1 MTAPEWSSMTLG
13 MAVEI
18 GGMCLSG
25 FIFFRTRRYTFAEAA
40 AYGIITGLML
50 ISLLLHIVDLFGIP
64 EWMVLGEG
72 ILVCG
77 AVSVLTV
84 QRSRWRESLK
94 ILKFFVFTYPLG
106 SFVLVLGWLLLF
118 MGLLL
123 VPAGENPAGSLSFT
137 FPVPDLSMDIQS
149 LPDGVS
155 NPRAGSSLSFFYQ
168 RWHPNTVSRILGL
181 LMYLSIAFSTYSL
194 SRRYSWPSTAFT
206 VTLVVIGMPQ
216 LVYQSFSPAETLV
229 PAAAGLFGLLAV
241 HRLIELPN
249 RRDIALLLPGIA
261 FGVTDD
267 PVGWI
272 FPIILLLLA
281 IVLLIRRHG
290 ARFWRGFILARP
302 LGLGLAIVSALIFS
316 GGLRYGR
323 PDFTEPGTRPVYQE
337 NQDGLIGAAGNLT
350 RYFFESADPIPPLDY
365 LWKWTMGVRLSEQF
379 QSGYDR
385 FLKPWVGTRGAAEPF
400 VLTRYQNRD
409 VAWFGP
415 FAFLLILPAV
425 GYALFRGHRRIKAVA
440 VALTGY
446 LYVITLMLAWKA
458 GNGKFLIPFF
468 TCGGFLVASLLPP
481 WRVSSSTKRLLR
493 VGGLLLFFY
502 SISNHPNLKALI
514 TNL

>member
-1 MTAPEWSSMTLG
+1 MTAPEWSLMTLG

-50 ISLLLHIVDLFGIP
+50 ISLLLHILDLLGIP

-72 ILVCG
+72 ILVCA

-94 ILKFFVFTYPLG
+94 ILKFFVSTYPSG
-106 SFVLVLGWLLLF
+106 SFLLVLGWLLLF

-123 VPAGENPAGSLSFT
+123 VPAGENPAGS
-137 FPVPDLSMDIQS
+137 
-149 LPDGVS
+149 
-155 NPRAGSSLSFFYQ
+155 SLSFFYQ
-168 RWHPNTVSRILGL
+168 RWHPNTVSRIFSL

-267 PVGWI
+267 PAGWV
-272 FPIILLLLA
+272 FPVILLFLA

-323 PDFTEPGTRPVYQE
+323 PDFPEPGARPVFQE
-337 NQDGLIGAAGNLT
+337 NQDGLVGAAGNLI

-379 QSGYDR
+379 QGGYDR
-385 FLKPWVGTRGAAEPF
+385 FLKPLVGTRGAAEPF

-458 GNGKFLIPFF
+458 GNGKFLTPFF

-502 SISNHPNLKALI
+502 SISNHPNLEALI
-514 TNL
+514 SNL